1 MTEPQRHKSRPR
13 TRKQFNTAS
22 LAFALER
29 KFPQEKNA
37 YSILYEVSDSTGFQ
51 GGGYCD
57 ALVMSTWPSRGL
69 HLSGF
74 EFKASRSDWLKEV
87 ADPAK
92 SERFS
97 RYCDYWWL
105 AVTDESIV
113 RLDQNELPATWG
125 MMALDAR
132 GSLRVI
138 RDAPRNKTPE
148 SIDRAFLAAMLR
160 RVTEPVVAQ
169 ITELSHSERNDIRRE
184 ITERYERKEKQ
195 LRDELGELRRKVA
208 MFENASGCSID
219 NRYAFR
225 GVPPDRMGSAL
236 KFVTDGGLG
245 DYVSSFGGIVEQLET
260 RIKHL
265 RSVLDTAKQFATTPQ
280 LPAPQPIAPAP
291 APATDPHPTESP
303 HASE

>member
-1 MTEPQRHKSRPR
+1 MTEPQRHKPKAR
-13 TRKQFNTAS
+13 TRRQFNTAS

-37 YSILYEVSDSTGFQ
+37 FSILYEVSDATGFQ

-113 RLDQNELPATWG
+113 RLDDNELPATWG
-125 MMALDAR
+125 LMALDAR

-138 RDAPRNKTPE
+138 RDAPLNKSPE
-148 SIDRAFLAAMLR
+148 PIDRSFLAAMLR
-160 RVTEPVVAQ
+160 RVTEPIVSQVSSL
-169 ITELSHSERNDIRRE
+169 TYSEQQKIRRE
-184 ITERYERKEKQ
+184 VEEQCKRTENK
-195 LRDELGELRRKVA
+195 LREELAELRRSVA
-208 MFENASGCSID
+208 AFERTSGCRIDD
-219 NRYAFR
+219 NRHSWR
-225 GVPPDRMGSAL
+225 GVPSDRMGSAL
-236 KFVTDGGLG
+236 KFVTDGGLH
-245 DYVSSFGGIVEQLET
+245 DYVSSFGDVVDQLET
-260 RIKHL
+260 RISHL
-265 RSVLDTAKQFATTPQ
+265 RSVLDTAKKFATPPQ
-280 LPAPQPIAPAP
+280 LPEPPASVP
-291 APATDPHPTESP
+291 ESVTDLPESP
-303 HASE
+303 HVTE

>member
-1 MTEPQRHKSRPR
+1 MTESQRHKPTPR
-13 TRKQFNTAS
+13 TRKQFTTAS
-22 LAFALER
+22 LALALER

-37 YSILYEVSDSTGFQ
+37 YSILYEVGDSTGFSIQ
-51 GGGYCD
+51 GYCD
-57 ALVMSTWPSRGL
+57 ALVMSTWKSKGL
-69 HLSGF
+69 YLSGF

-113 RLDQNELPATWG
+113 RLDENELPATWG
-125 MMALDAR
+125 LMALDAR

-138 RDAPRNKTPE
+138 RPAPENKSPDP
-148 SIDRAFLAAMLR
+148 IDRAFLAAMLR
-160 RVTEPVVAQ
+160 RVTEPVVSQTTSVTYAREQ
-169 ITELSHSERNDIRRE
+169 EIRRDTEKECKRIEDRLREELSD
-184 ITERYERKEKQ
+184 
-195 LRDELGELRRKVA
+195 LRRNVA
-208 MFENASGCSID
+208 AFENASGCSIT
-219 NRYAFR
+219 NRYSWR

-260 RIKHL
+260 RIGHL
-265 RSVLDTAKQFATTPQ
+265 RSVLDTAKKFATPPQ
-280 LPAPQPIAPAP
+280 LPVPQPIEPAP
-291 APATDPHPTESP
+291 APATDPHSTESP

>member
-1 MTEPQRHKSRPR
+1 MTEPQRHKPRPR

-22 LAFALER
+22 LAIALER

-37 YSILYEVSDSTGFQ
+37 YSILYEVSDSTGFG

-113 RLDQNELPATWG
+113 HLDDNELPATWG
-125 MMALDAR
+125 LMALDAR

-138 RDAPRNKTPE
+138 RDAPLNKTPE
-148 SIDRAFLAAMLR
+148 PIGRAFLAAMLR
-160 RVTEPVVAQ
+160 RVTEPVVSKVASLTYAREQ
-169 ITELSHSERNDIRRE
+169 EIRRDAEKEFERIEERLRNELS
-184 ITERYERKEKQ
+184 
-195 LRDELGELRRKVA
+195 ELRRNVVA
-208 MFENASGCSID
+208 FENASGCSIM
-219 NRYAFR
+219 NRYSWR

-245 DYVSSFGGIVEQLET
+245 DYVSSFGDVVDQLET

-265 RSVLDTAKQFATTPQ
+265 RSVFDTAKQFANPPQ
-280 LPAPQPIAPAP
+280 LPAPLP
-291 APATDPHPTESP
+291 PATDPASPESP
-303 HASE
+303 HVTE

>member
-1 MTEPQRHKSRPR
+1 MTEPQRHKPKPR
-13 TRKQFNTAS
+13 TRRQFNTAS
-22 LAFALER
+22 LAIALER

-37 YSILYEVSDSTGFQ
+37 YSILYEVSDSTGFG

-125 MMALDAR
+125 LMALDAR

-148 SIDRAFLAAMLR
+148 PIDRAFLAAMLR

-169 ITELSHSERNDIRRE
+169 STSVTYAREQEIRRDVE
-184 ITERYERKEKQ
+184 KECKRTEDR
-195 LRDELGELRRKVA
+195 LRDELSELKRNVLA
-208 MFENASGCSID
+208 FENASGCSIM
-219 NRYAFR
+219 NRYSWR

-260 RIKHL
+260 RINHL
-265 RSVLDTAKQFATTPQ
+265 RGVLDTAKKFANPPQ
-280 LPAPQPIAPAP
+280 LPEPPAP
-291 APATDPHPTESP
+291 APVPASVTDPQESP
-303 HASE
+303 HVNE

>member
-1 MTEPQRHKSRPR
+1 MTEPQRHKPKPR
-13 TRKQFNTAS
+13 TRRQFNTAS
-22 LAFALER
+22 LAIALER

-37 YSILYEVSDSTGFQ
+37 FSILYEVSDSTGFG

-74 EFKASRSDWLKEV
+74 EFKSSRSDWLKEV

-105 AVTDESIV
+105 AVTDETIV
-113 RLDQNELPATWG
+113 RLDQNELPTTWG

-148 SIDRAFLAAMLR
+148 PIDRAFLAAMLR

-169 ITELSHSERNDIRRE
+169 VTSLSHGERDTIRRE
-184 ITERYERKEKQ
+184 VEERCKRTEDK
-195 LRDELGELRRKVA
+195 LRDDLSELCRKVA
-208 MFENASGCSID
+208 AFENASGCSID
-219 NRYAFR
+219 NRYSWR
-225 GVPPDRMGSAL
+225 GVPSDRMGSAL
-236 KFVTDGGLG
+236 KFVTDGGLH
-245 DYVSSFGGIVEQLET
+245 DYVSSFGDVVDQLET
-260 RIKHL
+260 RISHL
-265 RSVLDTAKQFATTPQ
+265 RSVLDTAKKFATPPQ
-280 LPAPQPIAPAP
+280 LPEPPASVP
-291 APATDPHPTESP
+291 ESVTDLPESP
-303 HASE
+303 HVTE